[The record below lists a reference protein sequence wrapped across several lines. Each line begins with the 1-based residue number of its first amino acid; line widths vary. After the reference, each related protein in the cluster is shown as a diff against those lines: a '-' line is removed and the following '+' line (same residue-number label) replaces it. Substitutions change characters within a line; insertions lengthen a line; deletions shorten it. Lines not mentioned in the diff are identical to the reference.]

1 MEILAKSPKNCS
13 ADELKLFEELV
24 FMGDEVD
31 PNGLKDRILNAE
43 QLFFIKEDKYVGI
56 AALKRP
62 KKSYKSDVFYKA
74 GSSDEDKYEYE
85 IGWIYIIE
93 EERENGYGGMLMDSI
108 SNYLSN
114 NSSSKACFGT
124 VRENN
129 TGMQRLFAK
138 HGFSKVGHSYNSTR
152 GEYSLVLYVPYV

>member
-1 MEILAKSPKNCS
+1 
-13 ADELKLFEELV
+13 
-24 FMGDEVD
+24 
-31 PNGLKDRILNAE
+31 
-43 QLFFIKEDKYVGI
+43 
-56 AALKRP
+56 
-62 KKSYKSDVFYKA
+62 
-74 GSSDEDKYEYE
+74 
-85 IGWIYIIE
+85 
-93 EERENGYGGMLMDSI
+93 MDSI

-138 HGFSKVGHSYNSTR
+138 HGFSKAGHSYNSTR

>member
-62 KKSYKSDVFYKA
+62 KKSYKSDVF
-74 GSSDEDKYEYE
+74 
-85 IGWIYIIE
+85 
-93 EERENGYGGMLMDSI
+93 
-108 SNYLSN
+108 
-114 NSSSKACFGT
+114 
-124 VRENN
+124 
-129 TGMQRLFAK
+129 
-138 HGFSKVGHSYNSTR
+138 
-152 GEYSLVLYVPYV
+152 